1 MSRVENATER
11 MSDMAIVNLEVREA
25 SKQARVTGLCLVYL
39 IFILKELKDRST
51 IRLIVLP
58 KMIEN

>member
-39 IFILKELKDRST
+39 IFILKELKD
-51 IRLIVLP
+51 L
-58 KMIEN
+58 